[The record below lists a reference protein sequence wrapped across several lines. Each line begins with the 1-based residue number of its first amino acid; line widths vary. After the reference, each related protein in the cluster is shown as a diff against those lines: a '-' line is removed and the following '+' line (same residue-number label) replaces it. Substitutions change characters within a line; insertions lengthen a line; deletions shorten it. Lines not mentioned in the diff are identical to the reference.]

1 MLDQKII
8 TFLTVCET
16 MNYTKAAEQLHIT
29 QPAVSQHIRGLEEIY
44 GCRLFICRGRKPVL
58 TDAGILLRDSASAM
72 RSDEELLRRRITEG
86 GRKEIPLHFGVTM
99 TIGEYVIAAPLAA
112 YLKKHPDTDVRM
124 SIANTSELIGKM
136 DSGELQF
143 ALVEGYFDR
152 DRFASMTFES
162 VPFVPVC
169 AADHRLLCGKEV
181 PVLKDLLG
189 ERLLLREP
197 GSGTRDILE
206 KQLAAAGLSL
216 HDFSKTVEIG
226 GMHAILQMLEADAGI
241 SFLYLSAAEKPI
253 REGKLREIPLADLKI
268 SHDFS
273 FVWKKDSIYGQD
285 YRKICRELMTGINR
299 GESDTK

>member
-29 QPAVSQHIRGLEEIY
+29 QPAVSQHIRALEEMY
-44 GCRLFICRGRKPVL
+44 GCRLFICRGRRPVL
-58 TDAGILLRDSASAM
+58 TDAGVLLRESASAM
-72 RSDEELLRRRITEG
+72 RSDEELLRRRIAEG
-86 GRKEIPLHFGVTM
+86 GEKELPLHFGVTM
-99 TIGEYVIAAPLAA
+99 TIGEYVIAMPLAA

-124 SIANTSELIGKM
+124 SIANTSELLGKM

-152 DRFASMTFES
+152 ERFSSMTFES

-169 AADHRLLCGKEV
+169 AAGHQLLCGKTV
-181 PVLKDLLG
+181 PVLQDLLG
-189 ERLLLREP
+189 EKLLLREP

-216 HDFSKTVEIG
+216 HDFSKTIEIG
-226 GMHAILQMLEADAGI
+226 GMHAILQMLETDIGI
-241 SFLYLSAAEKPI
+241 SFLYLAAAAEPI

-273 FVWKKDSIYGQD
+273 FIWKKDSIYSED
-285 YRKICRELMTGINR
+285 YRKICRELMTGNNC
-299 GESDTK
+299 GESEKQ